1 MPRKTKRKLY
11 TRLEHLTGRPVRGC
25 GPLRRA
31 SSLVAVAA
39 ALCACGIEPAEAGE
53 SPGRLSLW
61 YPQAASSWMKEALP
75 IGNGRLGGMIFGGI
89 DEEHIQFNV
98 DSLWTG
104 DDKDTGAY
112 QSFGDL
118 FIGGAVKGGAAKGG
132 GPGVEAGSPHKAY
145 YAREGIQASVDGD
158 VKTKWCVEHRNRPVV
173 WVLRVPKGEGVAHSS
188 YVFTSAGDA
197 PPRDPRSW
205 VLEASADGRRWVEL
219 DRQENVDSFRRRLQE
234 RAFRFENS
242 TKYEAYRFRFL
253 KVNGGARLQ
262 LAEIRLG
269 ATGRAP
275 SAKKASGAA
284 GAGAQGYRR
293 ELDITRAVHRITYTR
308 DGVKFR
314 REYFCSNPHE
324 VMVLRFTAD
333 RPGAHSL
340 GIRLSDAHNAK
351 TSASGSSIV
360 ASGGLNNGLQYGV
373 RVRVVHEGGEC
384 VAEGGA
390 LRLTHADSFT
400 VLVAAD
406 TNYLADHSK
415 RWRGPGPLPRI
426 KAQIESA
433 ARLSYEELLAA
444 HVEDHRRLFGRVS
457 LDLGRTDAAA
467 LALSTEHRLAR
478 YSRERAAD
486 PDLEELF
493 FQFGRY
499 LLVASSRDNGLPAN
513 LQGLWNHSNKP
524 PWRSDYHSNI
534 NVQMNYW
541 PAEPTNLA
549 ECHRVFADYVDSL
562 RETRKVRTREHYGA
576 NVRGWTVRTENN
588 IYGGSGWK
596 WNPPGSAWY
605 SQHLWEHYAFGRDP
619 EYLRRIAYPVL
630 KEVCEF
636 WEDRLKKRPDG
647 TLVVAD
653 GWSPEHGPTEEGVS
667 YDQQLVYDLF
677 SNYIEAADELGADRV
692 YRDRVAAMR
701 EALLAPKI
709 GRWGQLQEWETD
721 RDNPKNKHRHV
732 SHLFALHP
740 GRQITPLTPKL
751 FEAARVSLT
760 ARGDGGTGWSRAWKI
775 SFWARLLDGDHA
787 YVMVRNL
794 LTLVGSTRTDYGK
807 RGGGVYP
814 NLYDAHPPF
823 QIDGNFGAT
832 AGIAEMLLQSHA
844 RSGDGSYI
852 VHLLPAL
859 PSAWPTGHV
868 RGLRAR
874 GGFEVDIAWRGGR
887 LTEAVLRS
895 TAGTRCRLR
904 YGEKTIAVQLARGGR
919 RRALSGD
926 FR

>member
-1 MPRKTKRKLY
+1 MREDDL
-11 TRLEHLTGRPVRGC
+11 
-25 GPLRRA
+25 LRRA
-31 SSLVAVAA
+31 SSLVAIAA
-39 ALCACGIEPAEAGE
+39 ALCACGASTEAGE
-53 SPGRLSLW
+53 SPDRLSLW
-61 YPQAASSWMKEALP
+61 YPQAASNWMKEALP
-75 IGNGRLGGMIFGGI
+75 IGNGRLGGMVFGGI

-112 QSFGDL
+112 QNFGDL
-118 FIGGAVKGGAAKGG
+118 FIGGAVKGDAAASG
-132 GPGVEAGSPHKAY
+132 GPGVAAGSPHKAY

-158 VKTKWCVEHRNRPVV
+158 VKTKWCVEHRNKPVV
-173 WVLRVPKGEGVAHSS
+173 WVLRAPKGEGVAHSS
-188 YVFTSAGDA
+188 YAFTSGGDS

-219 DRQENVDSFRRRLQE
+219 DRQENVDSSRRRLQG
-234 RAFRFENS
+234 RTFRFENS

-253 KVNGGARLQ
+253 KVNGGSRLQ

-269 ATGRAP
+269 AKGGAP
-275 SAKKASGAA
+275 SAKKASGGSSA
-284 GAGAQGYRR
+284 GATGYRR
-293 ELDITRAVHRITYTR
+293 GLDIARAVHLVTYTR
-308 DGVKFR
+308 GGVKYR
-314 REYFCSNPHE
+314 REYFCSHPHE

-340 GIRLSDAHNAK
+340 GIRLNDAHNAK
-351 TSASGSSIV
+351 ASASGSSIL
-360 ASGGLNNGLQYGV
+360 ASGKLSNGLQYGAH
-373 RVRVVHEGGEC
+373 VRVVHEGGKC
-384 VAEGGA
+384 VAEGGT
-390 LRLTHADSFT
+390 LSLTDVDSFT

-415 RWRGPGPLPRI
+415 GWRGPDPLPRI
-426 KAQIESA
+426 KAQTEAA
-433 ARLSYEELLAA
+433 ARMSYDKLLAA

-457 LDLGRTDAAA
+457 LDLGRTDDDA

-478 YSRERAAD
+478 YNKDRAAD

-513 LQGLWNHSNKP
+513 LQGLWNHSNRP

-534 NVQMNYW
+534 NIQMNYW

-549 ECHRVFADYVDSL
+549 ECHRVFADYVSSL
-562 RETRKVRTREHYGA
+562 REIRKVRTREHYP

-605 SQHLWEHYAFGRDP
+605 AQHLWEHYAFGRDP
-619 EYLRRIAYPVL
+619 DYLRRIAYPVL

-647 TLVVAD
+647 TLVVPD
-653 GWSPEHGPTEEGVS
+653 GWSPEQGPTEEGVS

-677 SNYIEAADELGADRV
+677 TNYIEAAGELGVDRA
-692 YRDRVAAMR
+692 YRDRVSAMR
-701 EALLAPKI
+701 GALLGPKI
-709 GRWGQLQEWETD
+709 GKWGQLQEWETD
-721 RDNPKNKHRHV
+721 RDSQKNKHRHV

-794 LTLVGSTRTDYGK
+794 LTLVGSTRTDYG
-807 RGGGVYP
+807 RGGGGVYP
-814 NLYDAHPPF
+814 NLYAAHPPF

-832 AGIAEMLLQSHA
+832 AGIAEMLLQSQA
-844 RSGDGSYI
+844 RAGDGSYI

-859 PSAWPTGHV
+859 PSTWPTGHV

-887 LTEAVLRS
+887 LTEAVLKS
-895 TAGTRCRLR
+895 TAGTRCSLR
-904 YGEKTIAVQLARGGR
+904 YGDKIIAVELARGGR
-919 RRALSGD
+919 HRALPGD